1 MANMREVGQIIG
13 EALVSIKAR
22 VLALEESEAK
32 PVEPPVVNIAV
43 PEQEPITIDLTA
55 LVEAVTNASMGEA
68 VADVAEAV
76 RTSSEAS
83 VEAQAS
89 FQQVIID
96 LVGVVTVQQQ
106 QIGELIKSVD
116 GMGGQIVDVLST
128 PKELVL
134 DDDGEPVGVKL
145 AQRQIN

>member
-13 EALVSIKAR
+13 EALVGIKAR
-22 VLALEESEAK
+22 VLALEESELK
-32 PVEPPVVNIAV
+32 PVEPPVVQITV

-68 VADVAEAV
+68 VADMAEAV

-89 FQQVIID
+89 FQQVIVD
-96 LVGVVTVQQQ
+96 LASAVNVQQQ
-106 QIGELIKSVD
+106 QIVD
-116 GMGGQIVDVLST
+116 LTKALDSMGAKIVTVLGS
-128 PKELVL
+128 PKELTF
-134 DDDGEPVGVKL
+134 DENGEPVGVVVIPKTL
-145 AQRQIN
+145 N